1 MKGVNVSRESERI
14 SSMTAKWRRRREKNE
29 VSWRLMTITQ
39 RLSDHY
45 EQNSFWQNLSVVIL
59 RWYVCCRFVW
69 REEWKWI
76 HLQNFYIS
84 CSSVSFIWS
93 LLRMTTYN
101 WSNIYLFV
109 RTLNRLLNENLYD
122 AINWTF
128 SCRLDEPL
136 LGLKR
141 LLLFLHNHLSQIS
154 SFSLYSS
161 LSFFS
166 FFAIGYI
173 SIDSIRFHFYIIL
186 EFK

>member
-1 MKGVNVSRESERI
+1 MWAERAREYRQWRQSEEEE
-14 SSMTAKWRRRREKNE
+14 KKNE

-45 EQNSFWQNLSVVIL
+45 EQNNFWQNLSVVIL

-93 LLRMTTYN
+93 LLRMTTFN

-109 RTLNRLLNENLYD
+109 RTLNRLLNENCMMQY
-122 AINWTF
+122 NWTF
-128 SCRLDEPL
+128 SCRPQSTRRVVVRI
-136 LGLKR
+136 KA

-161 LSFFS
+161 LFLLILCNWIHFNWFYS
-166 FFAIGYI
+166 
-173 SIDSIRFHFYIIL
+173 FHFYIIL
-186 EFK
+186 EFE